1 MHHFVS
7 VLPLTVGQQECL
19 GSRLLKIVEH
29 LRQSRILLDVLG
41 QVLTGLGLQTTL
53 DMNIVHC
60 SSDILKQRFNQLDV
74 SIICANQSESSN
86 YLETEICMITTLSL
100 THT

>member
-41 QVLTGLGLQTTL
+41 QVLTGLGLQTSL

-74 SIICANQSESSN
+74 SIFVVSFVPTNQN
-86 YLETEICMITTLSL
+86 RVITLKQRFV
-100 THT
+100 